1 MVLPESHRRNL
12 RRSSNGQLTRCFPK
26 RLPLSMTQRQL
37 KNNYFILEGLNC
49 FGTTYYFYYLFFY
62 LQEQFAFGNMG
73 NLFVSALNGFVYMF
87 AAWYGGKFAQR
98 FGYFTALR
106 LGFAVMAI
114 ALGVASFIHTA
125 FGQLALMVVWTLGM
139 CFTWPALEAMASEN
153 ETPRGLQR
161 VLGIY
166 NLVWSGV
173 SAVAYFVG
181 GAMLEKLGVQSL
193 FWVPMTLH
201 LTQLIYLSWVE
212 RQAKQVTPNPPEAD
226 AGQVIEDVHPTPAR
240 SQAFLRMA
248 WLANPFAYVAVNTV
262 VAVIPG
268 VAQKLE
274 LSPMFAG
281 FFCSIWMFARMLAFA
296 GLWGWSGWHYRLRY
310 FIGAYIILMATFVT
324 IVLVPKLPAI
334 IAAQLLFGL
343 ALGLIY
349 YSSLY
354 YSMHTS
360 DTKGEHG
367 GLHEA
372 AIGVGIFAGPAV
384 GAAALRFLPAVPNSG
399 MLAVSVLLLAG
410 FGGLLALSWK
420 VVKK

>member
-1 MVLPESHRRNL
+1 
-12 RRSSNGQLTRCFPK
+12 
-26 RLPLSMTQRQL
+26 MTQRQL
-37 KNNYFILEGLNC
+37 KNNYFVLEGLNC

-62 LQEQFAFGNMG
+62 LQQMFGFGNLG

-87 AAWYGGKFAQR
+87 AAWYGGKFAQKY
-98 FGYFTALR
+98 GYFTALR
-106 LGFAVMAI
+106 LGFSIMAV
-114 ALGVASFIHTA
+114 ALGIGHFMDTA
-125 FGQLALMVVWTLGM
+125 FGQLTLMVVWTLGM
-139 CFTWPALEAMASEN
+139 CFTWPSLEAMVSER

-181 GAMLEKLGVQSL
+181 GALLEKLGVQSL
-193 FWVPMTLH
+193 FWVPMSIH
-201 LTQLIYLSWVE
+201 LTQLVYLRWVE
-212 RQAKQVTPNPPEAD
+212 NQSKEATPNPPD
-226 AGQVIEDVHPTPAR
+226 AKDEEPIHETPPTPAR

-268 VAQKLE
+268 VADKLD

-296 GLWGWSGWHYRLRY
+296 GLWLWSGWHYRLRY
-310 FIGAYIILMATFVT
+310 FIGSYIVLMATFVT

-334 IAAQLLFGL
+334 IVAQLLFGL

-372 AIGVGIFAGPAV
+372 AIGLGIFAGPAV
-384 GAAALRFLPAVPNSG
+384 GAAALRFFPSIPNSG

-410 FGGLLALSWK
+410 FGGMLALSWK